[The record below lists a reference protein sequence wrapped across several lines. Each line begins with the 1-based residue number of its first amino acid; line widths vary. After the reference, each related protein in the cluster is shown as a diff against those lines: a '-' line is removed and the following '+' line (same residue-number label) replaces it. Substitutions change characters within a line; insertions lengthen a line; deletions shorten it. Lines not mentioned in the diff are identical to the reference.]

1 MGALSGLY
9 HSFLWPLPFR
19 RRWWGWWTPKI
30 LLSDQVCRPRPHRA
44 TFGDEG
50 QLAISISLVQCDHYP
65 LRCFSSQSIGFAPRK
80 RWCMEVASAIQ
91 YLHSKRIVHRDIKP
105 ENVLLDE
112 AGHCM
117 LTDFGIARSLEASG
131 TMTGSTFF
139 VVAVSSTS
147 V

>member
-1 MGALSGLY
+1 
-9 HSFLWPLPFR
+9 
-19 RRWWGWWTPKI
+19 
-30 LLSDQVCRPRPHRA
+30 
-44 TFGDEG
+44 
-50 QLAISISLVQCDHYP
+50 
-65 LRCFSSQSIGFAPRK
+65 
-80 RWCMEVASAIQ
+80 MEVASAIQ